1 MKMKKNIYIKPLIHI
16 VRFKVSTSIAED
28 YLVKTSQENEDEQL
42 AKPKDFDDDDFN
54 FEKGGVGEW
63 SSDWSG
69 EWKTAEE

>member
-16 VRFKVSTSIAED
+16 VRLKVSASIAED

-54 FEKGGVGEW
+54 FEKGGVG
-63 SSDWSG
+63 DWENKDFTDPPSW
-69 EWKTAEE
+69 E